1 MFEFLKLDLK
11 SSSIIKGLERLSRCL
26 LIYFIVL
33 RRIDIFEFY
42 SISADALLTKCF
54 VDKSSINRFS
64 SYSDI

>member
-26 LIYFIVL
+26 LIYFIL